1 MKKKLLIISMA
12 ALSLIVGL
20 QTRIFVSEA
29 SAEASTQSLPDISMP
44 DTAGKQRNLKEWQGK
59 IMILNFWATW
69 CPPCMKEMPEF
80 QAIQNELGA
89 KGIQFVGIAL
99 DDAEPVQEFITK
111 KNITY
116 PILIGPDSGT
126 KLAHD
131 LGNVVNTVPFT
142 VIFDSKGQLI
152 KRQMGTLD
160 REAIL
165 EIINPLIK
173 SK

>member
-1 MKKKLLIISMA
+1 MKKQLLFIGIA

-20 QTRIFVSEA
+20 QTRLFVSEA
-29 SAEASTQSLPDISMP
+29 SAEANSQTLPDISLP
-44 DTAGKQRNLKEWQGK
+44 DTAGKQHNLKEWQGK
-59 IMILNFWATW
+59 ILILNFWATW

-80 QAIQNELGA
+80 QAIQNEFGD
-89 KGIQFVGIAL
+89 KGVQFVGVAL
-99 DDAEPVQEFITK
+99 DEAEPVQEFITK

-116 PILIGPDSGT
+116 PILIGPDAGM

-142 VIFDSKGQLI
+142 VIFDKKGQLI

-165 EIINPLIK
+165 EIINPLFK
-173 SK
+173 GK